1 LRKSIL
7 DLQSMKAKRER
18 IVALTAYDFQ
28 LASILDSVCDLVLVG
43 DSLGNVFQ
51 GNETTLGVTL
61 DEIIYHGKIVSKAI
75 KNSHLCIDMPFMTY
89 QSSISDAMKS
99 VGRVIKETDAQSIK
113 LEINF
118 DTLDTIERISN
129 SGIPVVAHVGLCPQS
144 FNIYGG
150 YRKQGRNKVEQDYI
164 FSLSKEAVKS
174 GASILVIEGVPE
186 NLASKITK
194 SVSIPTIGIGAGNKC
209 DGQILVSEDLLGIT
223 PSPHPSFVK
232 NYANLRQVIKQSINN
247 YKNDVKKNKFPSNN

>member
-1 LRKSIL
+1 MILRKSIV
-7 DLQSMKAKRER
+7 DFQSMKEKHEQ

-28 LASILDSVCDLVLVG
+28 LASILDNLCDFVLVG

-89 QSSISDAMKS
+89 QSSISDAMKNI
-99 VGRVIKETDAQSIK
+99 GKVIKETGAQSIK
-113 LEINF
+113 MEISF
-118 DTLDTIERISN
+118 DTLETIKKISN

-150 YRKQGRNKVEQDYI
+150 YKQQGRNKAEKDYI

-186 NLASKITK
+186 NLAGKITK
-194 SVSIPTIGIGAGNKC
+194 SVNIPTIGIGAGNKC
-209 DGQILVSEDLLGIT
+209 DGQILVSEDLLGMT

-232 NYANLRQVIKQSINN
+232 NYADLRQIIKKSINN
-247 YKNDVKKNKFPSNN
+247 YRNDVKKKKFP